1 MKGSNR
7 IDKKETVLLSF
18 LTLFFLTSSVVR
30 EGMMMIH
37 VKSAFDEKLLVL
49 ILLTGEIEIWMCLT
63 REVQKV

>member
-1 MKGSNR
+1 MKGSNG

-30 EGMMMIH
+30 GGMMRIH